1 MEWRILT
8 AEEMNEMYDRE
19 LGRDFPENELRPR
32 AAAVELVRRGLYRP
46 WAVFDPAPGAAGPA
60 PMSRLCA
67 YLFVAENGPGPVL
80 LDYFAVLPAWRAKGL
95 GAGLLAQLSARE
107 GRAVLIESEL
117 PTRAPDPEMARR
129 RIGFYRR
136 CGALLTPYWD
146 RAFQGL
152 FRLLVLPAPASSARP
167 EEAGPALAGIY
178 RALLPGE
185 HFARDF
191 DWGRV
196 ETDFPDEA

>member
-1 MEWRILT
+1 MAILLEKQDFSDIYELLEASFPHSEFREREAQAALFDKAPYRVYGLREGEKLLALCALWDLPGWRYLEHLAVAPEARNCGLGGRFLDGLT
-8 AEEMNEMYDRE
+8 ADRPCV
-19 LGRDFPENELRPR
+19 LD
-32 AAAVELVRRGLYRP
+32 VEL
-46 WAVFDPAPGAAGPA
+46 
-60 PMSRLCA
+60 
-67 YLFVAENGPGPVL
+67 
-80 LDYFAVLPAWRAKGL
+80 
-95 GAGLLAQLSARE
+95 
-107 GRAVLIESEL
+107 
-117 PTRAPDPEMARR
+117 PETDLARR

>member
-1 MEWRILT
+1 
-8 AEEMNEMYDRE
+8 
-19 LGRDFPENELRPR
+19 
-32 AAAVELVRRGLYRP
+32 
-46 WAVFDPAPGAAGPA
+46 
-60 PMSRLCA
+60 MSRLCA

-117 PTRAPDPEMARR
+117 PTRAPDPDMARR